1 MAPVKGLHFSGVTGS
16 YSNYG
21 EDGFQQLMKNK

>member
-1 MAPVKGLHFSGVTGS
+1 VAPVKGLRFGGVTGS

-21 EDGFQQLMKNK
+21 EDGFQQLMENK